1 MNAWLERNQWPK
13 IMILIKIVKIGQL
26 QTSVE
31 RVIFYIAKIIFSIK
45 NSFFGKIYSGV
56 GEANLFLGRYR
67 SLLGMANLFCGL
79 TIVINRVKRS
89 FPDGEKIFVG
99 MKNSFPGTKR
109 VFPRDE
115 RILFGDEKI

>member
-1 MNAWLERNQWPK
+1 MHGK
-13 IMILIKIVKIGQL
+13 MISSGDVKIL
-26 QTSVE
+26 
-31 RVIFYIAKIIFSIK
+31 
-45 NSFFGKIYSGV
+45 SGR
-56 GEANLFLGRYR
+56 GRKSLFEDDR

-115 RILFGDEKI
+115 RILFGDEKIQVHLYK